1 MRMVATG
8 MAAATSDATLT
19 FFPVGNGDTS
29 LIKLADG
36 ATLLID
42 LCQTIGGGGGGDGD
56 PAPYD
61 VHGHLLREL
70 RRDELGRP
78 HLDVFVATHPGPD
91 HLRGVEDTLY
101 LGAPGKY
108 AGKHRNAGLVIVDE
122 LWFAPRVFDPHQGEL
137 GPGAKAFRKEAR
149 RRIAR
154 FRASRTKRLAPGD
167 RIRIIGDTGDPALDR
182 LTRLVVPPG
191 TAVASFNHVD
201 RDDFALLVHAP
212 SRRTGDRDDTSIV
225 VQARFRVGDDPRAG
239 LAMFGGDAGCAIWE
253 DIIDHNHADSAALE
267 WDLLLAPAHCS
278 WTFFSEGPWQDD
290 EPSEKILALL
300 GKRRAGALV
309 IASGRRLTDSDDTP
323 PHHAAAERYR
333 EHVGADGL
341 LCTANEGTNE
351 GRIEG
356 TDQAPEPIYV
366 RITELGPQKDRYS
379 GSSEVR
385 SSAAREATIMTP
397 KTYGA

>member
-1 MRMVATG
+1 MYIAAAVRMVATG
-8 MAAATSDATLT
+8 MAAAPSDATIT
-19 FFPVGNGDTS
+19 VFPVGNGDTS

-42 LCQTIGGGGGGDGD
+42 LCRRVASGDD
-56 PAPYD
+56 EPASYD

-91 HLRGVEDTLY
+91 HLSGIEETLY

-108 AGKHRNAGLVIVDE
+108 AGKHRDAGLVIIDE
-122 LWFAPRVFDPHQGEL
+122 LWFAPRVFDPQEDQL
-137 GPGAKAFRKEAR
+137 GPGARAFRKEAR

-154 FRASRTKRLAPGD
+154 RRASRTKLLDPGD
-167 RIRIIGDTGDPALDR
+167 RIRILGDPGDAALDK
-182 LTRLVVPPG
+182 LTQLVVPPG
-191 TAVASFNHVD
+191 TVVGSFNHMD
-201 RDDFALLVHAP
+201 RDDFALFVHAP
-212 SRRTGDRDDTSIV
+212 LRRTGDLRGDTSIV

-253 DIIDHNHADSAALE
+253 DIIDHSDDAALE
-267 WDLLLAPAHCS
+267 WDLLLAPRHCS
-278 WTFFSEGPWQDD
+278 WTFFSEGPWEDD

-300 GKRRAGALV
+300 GKRRDGALV
-309 IASGRRLTDSDDTP
+309 IASSRRILDGDDTP

-333 EHVGADGL
+333 EHVGEDGL
-341 LCTANEGTNE
+341 LCTAN
-351 GRIEG
+351 EG

>member
-1 MRMVATG
+1 MYIAAAVRMVAAG
-8 MAAATSDATLT
+8 MAATSDATLT

-42 LCQTIGGGGGGDGD
+42 LCRTAGGGDAD

-70 RRDELGRP
+70 RRDEHGRP
-78 HLDVFVATHPGPD
+78 HVDVFIATHPGPD
-91 HLRGVEDTLY
+91 HLRGIAETLY

-108 AGKHRNAGLVIVDE
+108 ARKHRDAGLVIVDE
-122 LWFAPRVFDPHQGEL
+122 LWFAPRVFGPHEDEL
-137 GPGAKAFRKEAR
+137 SRDAEAFRKEAG

-167 RIRIIGDTGDPALDR
+167 RIRIIGGTGDAAPDR
-182 LTRLVVPPG
+182 RTARMVRPG
-191 TAVASFNHVD
+191 TVVRSFNRMD

-212 SRRTGDRDDTSIV
+212 SQRTRGLRRDTSIV
-225 VQARFRVGDDPRAG
+225 IQARFRAGDDPRAG
-239 LAMFGGDAGCAIWE
+239 LAMFGGNAGCAIWE
-253 DIIDHNHADSAALE
+253 DLIDHSDDAALA
-267 WDLLLAPAHCS
+267 WDLLLAPGHCS
-278 WTFFSEGPWQDD
+278 WAFFSEGPWEDD
-290 EPSEKILALL
+290 EPSEKIQALL
-300 GKRRAGALV
+300 GKRRDGALV
-309 IASGRRLTDSDDTP
+309 IASSRRIVDGDDTP

-333 EHVGADGL
+333 AHVGEDGL
-341 LCTANEGTNE
+341 LCTAD
-351 GRIEG
+351 EG

-366 RITELGPQKDRYS
+366 RITELGPQKDRYTGS
-379 GSSEVR
+379 GEVR
-385 SSAAREATIMTP
+385 SSAAREVTIMTP